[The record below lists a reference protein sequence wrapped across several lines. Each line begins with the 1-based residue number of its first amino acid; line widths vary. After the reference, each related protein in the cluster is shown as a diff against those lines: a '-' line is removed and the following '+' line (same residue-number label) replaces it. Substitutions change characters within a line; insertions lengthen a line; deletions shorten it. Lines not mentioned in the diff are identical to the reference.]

1 MSSGGLPIG
10 LQLIGPQHGD
20 LVVLRTAAAL
30 EAAIDHDFLASL
42 PD

>member
-1 MSSGGLPIG
+1 MSIDTPVNPS
-10 LQLIGPQHGD
+10 D

-30 EAAIDHDFLASL
+30 EAAIDHDFLAGL